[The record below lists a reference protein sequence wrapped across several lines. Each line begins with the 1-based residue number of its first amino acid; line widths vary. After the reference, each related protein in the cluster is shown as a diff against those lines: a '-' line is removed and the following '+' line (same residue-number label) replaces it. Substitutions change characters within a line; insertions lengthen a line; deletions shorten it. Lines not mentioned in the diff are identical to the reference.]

1 MFTHSLP
8 VKYLKSHRCITV
20 YAMCRAADWARSLTS
35 KHEALPP
42 CFILQPCNHQRQGK
56 TTFKPL
62 SSSTQSP
69 SLCMHT
75 YRLYI
80 GFHSSCCQRPICRRV
95 LGLPEH
101 LPGHEMKH
109 GWQLIQ
115 ECVDTLRL
123 GCFTMLK
130 VLDLRHQWLPSPT
143 PWEEPRCRLK
153 LCEKTMQGIGQLRYL
168 EELVSYLSVPKLICM
183 ALGGFQRP

>member
-1 MFTHSLP
+1 
-8 VKYLKSHRCITV
+8 
-20 YAMCRAADWARSLTS
+20 
-35 KHEALPP
+35 
-42 CFILQPCNHQRQGK
+42 
-56 TTFKPL
+56 
-62 SSSTQSP
+62 
-69 SLCMHT
+69 MHT
-75 YRLYI
+75 YSLYI
-80 GFHSSCCQRPICRRV
+80 GFHSSCCQWHICRQV

-101 LPGHEMKH
+101 LPGHEIKH

-115 ECVDTLRL
+115 ECVDTFQL

-153 LCEKTMQGIGQLRYL
+153 LCEETMQGIGQLRYL

-183 ALGGFQRP
+183 ALKGFQCDGVQIFDFFLPDCTLHSQLWVFGSHSPSGIHTV